1 MKGRNNKKSKEA
13 YVRFART
20 LERSKNVTDKSNK
33 NLGLQFA
40 YFMANKDGKKRILQ
54 DHKKFKPL
62 RIPKMTSKFIRLGRL
77 C

>member
-1 MKGRNNKKSKEA
+1 MKGRNNKKLKEA

-20 LERSKNVTDKSNK
+20 LEGSKNVTDKSNK